1 MAASSPHVSVT
12 RMPYSVRS
20 PADGAAAA
28 QATVGSTAAAS
39 ALLSPSATGRGL
51 DTHAPAPFRVP
62 ETHVALPFAPSP
74 ALVASLAPRG
84 AQAGRR

>member
-20 PADGAAAA
+20 PAEGAAAA
-28 QATVGSTAAAS
+28 AAPNGC
-39 ALLSPSATGRGL
+39 LLSPSATGRGL
-51 DTHAPAPFRVP
+51 DTQAPAPYRVP

-74 ALVASLAPRG
+74 ALVASLAAPAHRGG